1 MVLQNVAEVHAA
13 ERATTPDG
21 AADRLSLS
29 IVIPAFNEEQGLE
42 PLVARLLPVLQATGA
57 DWEVIFVDDG
67 SRDRTLAV
75 LYDLYKREPRL
86 KAVALSRNFG
96 KEIAVAAG
104 LRYASGDVTIL
115 MDADLQHPPE
125 VIPEL
130 IAGWREGYDIVYG
143 VRRDREADSP
153 ARRLLARLFY
163 KTFKLIS
170 GTRLPKGAG
179 DFRLFSRRAL
189 DAMNRLGERAR
200 FNKGL
205 YAWIGYKTKGVK
217 FDVPERFAG
226 GGSRWRFRPLARFA
240 LDGVT
245 SFSTFPLR
253 VASVLGLAISAF
265 AFAYA
270 LFFAVKAL
278 VHGGDPAGFPTLI
291 VSIMVLSGVQLIS
304 LGVIGEYIGRVYDEV
319 KARPLFLVADELG
332 LQGPYAPH
340 DRSSASPSAKARE
353 QAMQP

>member
-1 MVLQNVAEVHAA
+1 LQSDYRNG
-13 ERATTPDG
+13 RPGIGPGGAT
-21 AADRLSLS
+21 LSV
-29 IVIPAFNEEQGLE
+29 VIPVFNEERGLE
-42 PLVARLLPVLQATGA
+42 QLVARLAPVLKATGL

-67 SRDRTLAV
+67 SRDGTLQLIRA
-75 LYDLYKREPRL
+75 LHEREPRL
-86 KAVALSRNFG
+86 KAIALSRNFG

-104 LRYASGDVTIL
+104 LRYASGEATVL

-125 VIPEL
+125 IIPEL
-130 IAGWREGYDIVYG
+130 IAGWRDGNDVVYG
-143 VRRDREADSP
+143 VRRDRDADSP
-153 ARRLLARLFY
+153 ARRFMARVFY
-163 KTFKLIS
+163 RVFRLIS

-205 YAWIGYKTKGVK
+205 YAWIGFKTKPVM

-226 GGSRWRFRPLARFA
+226 GGSRWRLRPLARFA

-245 SFSTFPLR
+245 SFSTVPLR
-253 VASVLGLAISAF
+253 VSTYLGLTISAL
-265 AFAYA
+265 AFSYA
-270 LFFAVKAL
+270 LWFILKTLLF
-278 VHGGDPAGFPTLI
+278 GGDPIGFPTLI

-319 KARPLFLVADELG
+319 KARPLYLVADELG
-332 LQGPYAPH
+332 LDGPVAAGPAEQERAAQRPAAP
-340 DRSSASPSAKARE
+340 
-353 QAMQP
+353 